1 MKING
6 SEVKTKEEN
15 SKSRKTKK
23 VRKSSGNTSKSTS
36 KRAASK
42 GALASADD
50 SKTLTHQ
57 GIIGLVIAAVLII
70 CIIIAVVFG
79 IRHIDKSIGSSTK
92 NDDDQTVA
100 EQLGSG
106 NNSSSSSAS
115 TDEEIF
121 PGLTDN
127 TSKNDDMLKE
137 WEKKSL
143 DEGDKQ
149 GADYYNRLQGTGLK
163 KDDVSTDDEYSK
175 IASGVVADIKTM
187 SCDDFY
193 AKYNKVPNK
202 NCDVYATIQNNA
214 KNEDPKYTDRYSDN
228 TETWFTYNMS
238 DSGSGFMVYV
248 SKDSVVTDVQ
258 FAFNSPLELS

>member
-15 SKSRKTKK
+15 SKSKKTKK

-36 KRAASK
+36 K

-50 SKTLTHQ
+50 SKALTHQ
-57 GIIGLVIAAVLII
+57 GIIGLVIAAVLIV
-70 CIIIAVVFG
+70 CIVIAVVFG
-79 IRHIDKSIGSSTK
+79 IKHIGKSIGSSTK
-92 NDDDQTVA
+92 NDDGQTVA

-115 TDEEIF
+115 TNEEIF
-121 PGLTDN
+121 PGLTDD
-127 TSKNDDMLKE
+127 TSKNDDILKE

-163 KDDVSTDDEYSK
+163 KDNVSTDDEYFK

-193 AKYNKVPNK
+193 AKYSKVPNK
-202 NCDVYATIQNNA
+202 NCDVYATIQNNT
-214 KNEDPKYTDRYSDN
+214 KSEDPKYTDRYSDN

-248 SKDSVVTDVQ
+248 SRDSVVTDVQ